1 MVKMRSPFTLFLF
14 CSLFC
19 SSSFLFS
26 CSGSV
31 KEILSDDS
39 SCKELVADL
48 KSDEYEE
55 IDKILSIEDYIKL
68 ETKENCFIGTISK
81 LIVTDSEIIVID
93 KKIANSVYVF
103 NKDGSFRTKISER
116 GRGPQEYL
124 VISDVFLIN
133 DDKEICI
140 TDFEHERIQ
149 VFDCYGKYLRTIKN
163 MTWFRAM
170 ESLDSCTLIAFDE
183 CDFMKTGK
191 SFVAI
196 DYSNNIKYSFGNNI
210 YSSIMTFGRYQ
221 NLYKFYDGVY
231 GTVNFENTIYKFTS
245 DSVYA
250 CYKISTIP
258 QIINSS
264 KFKDDKQFLDEENRM
279 GLFNGELINT
289 ERFLM
294 FRIHSNDYGDPLF
307 VYDKYSEKITKVKLT
322 LNNPINIFWNF
333 PIACTKK
340 GECYYAVSAS
350 KAINYKDF
358 LYETYDDEQLLNKL
372 YSSLSADSNPIIC
385 ISSFI
390 CKDEK

>member
-1 MVKMRSPFTLFLF
+1 MSQ
-14 CSLFC
+14 
-19 SSSFLFS
+19 
-26 CSGSV
+26 
-31 KEILSDDS
+31 ILGLEYRP
-39 SCKELVADL
+39 KGTL
-48 KSDEYEE
+48 KSPLLFTRY
-55 IDKILSIEDYIKL
+55 KPLKQVR
-68 ETKENCFIGTISK
+68 F
-81 LIVTDSEIIVID
+81 
-93 KKIANSVYVF
+93 KKINNAVF
-103 NKDGSFRTKISER
+103 SR
-116 GRGPQEYL
+116 
-124 VISDVFLIN
+124 
-133 DDKEICI
+133 
-140 TDFEHERIQ
+140 
-149 VFDCYGKYLRTIKN
+149 
-163 MTWFRAM
+163 
-170 ESLDSCTLIAFDE
+170 
-183 CDFMKTGK
+183 K
-191 SFVAI
+191 S
-196 DYSNNIKYSFGNNI
+196 
-210 YSSIMTFGRYQ
+210 
-221 NLYKFYDGVY
+221 
-231 GTVNFENTIYKFTS
+231 S